1 MLWTVLFDI
10 EQYKGA
16 TEEGEKEREM
26 FKTHLI
32 LSDSCLYTA
41 INIFVCP
48 NKLRKVVVAPLVC
61 FNIFLLLVFI
71 M

>member
-1 MLWTVLFDI
+1 MALVDT
-10 EQYKGA
+10 EQYTGA
-16 TEEGEKEREM
+16 AEEGEREREM

-48 NKLRKVVVAPLVC
+48 NKPRKIVVAPLVC
-61 FNIFLLLVFI
+61 FNIFLLLVLI